1 MTDTILNDRMNDITA
16 KITKAGYTLYNHQ
29 TDGIRWMLSR
39 ELEATSFKGGF
50 LCDDPG
56 LGKTLQTLSLIAGNS
71 EGGRNLII
79 CPVSLLEQWRDAA
92 KKIFPDARLRICHGP
107 NGSFSNKTEIETS
120 DPFIT
125 IASYSKVFDT
135 EKGEY
140 KKTILHTVMWERI
153 ICDEVH
159 TIRNK
164 NSKVFK
170 GCHDIK
176 AKYRWGLSGTP
187 LQNKVDDLQTLFR
200 FLHVGEVRIK
210 DDLEGLKTECV
221 MRRNRHILPDAYK
234 GLDIHIDDI
243 DFMDD
248 EETNFYH
255 NLKDEVRKEFI
266 RVSQDEKNVM
276 STIFELLLRLRQ
288 ATIHPSLVYNGLYR
302 KYAEDPET
310 DPRDLKALLSKI
322 RYWGKRPST
331 KMTKLLEYFSN
342 HTNITKSLIF
352 SHFTEEAVL
361 IRKFL
366 LTDFPTLR
374 VEIFDGSLSLEQRN
388 DMIKRA
394 RNGEIDCMIVQ
405 IMAGGVGLNLQ
416 MFNKVY
422 ITTPDWNPSNE
433 IQAIARC
440 HRIGQMSDVEVIK
453 IVIKEDGEKPTI
465 DERIIMVQ
473 QNKRELM
480 AHHLTDETL
489 KFNENIKGSLNLT
502 MKDFAYLLK

>member
-1 MTDTILNDRMNDITA
+1 
-16 KITKAGYTLYNHQ
+16 
-29 TDGIRWMLSR
+29 
-39 ELEATSFKGGF
+39 
-50 LCDDPG
+50 
-56 LGKTLQTLSLIAGNS
+56 
-71 EGGRNLII
+71 
-79 CPVSLLEQWRDAA
+79 
-92 KKIFPDARLRICHGP
+92 
-107 NGSFSNKTEIETS
+107 
-120 DPFIT
+120 
-125 IASYSKVFDT
+125 
-135 EKGEY
+135 
-140 KKTILHTVMWERI
+140 MWELI

-322 RYWGKRPST
+322 RYWSKRPST
-331 KMTKLLEYFSN
+331 KMTKLLEYFIN

>member
-1 MTDTILNDRMNDITA
+1 MTSET
-16 KITKAGYTLYNHQ
+16 KINEIKDKLQKAGYTLYEHQ
-29 TDGIRWMLSR
+29 EEGIRWMLER
-39 ELEATSFKGGF
+39 EMNSGSFEGGF

-56 LGKTLQTLSLIAGNS
+56 LGKTLQTLALIAGNS
-71 EGGRNLII
+71 HGGRNLII

-92 KKIFPDARLRICHGP
+92 RKIFPDARLRICHGP
-107 NGSFSNKTEIETS
+107 NGSFSSKKEIEDT

-125 IASYSKVFDT
+125 IASYSKVFNT
-135 EKGEY
+135 EKGHY
-140 KKTILHTVMWERI
+140 QKTILHSVTWERV

-164 NSKVFK
+164 NSKMFK

-187 LQNKVDDLQTLFR
+187 LQNKLADLETLFR
-200 FLHVGEVRIK
+200 YLHVGEVRIK
-210 DDLEGLKTECV
+210 DDLDSLKRDLI

-234 GLDIHIDDI
+234 DLHIQIDDVDFI
-243 DFMDD
+243 DN
-248 EETNFYH
+248 EEKTFYH

-266 RVSQDEKNVM
+266 RATLDEKNVM

-302 KYAEDPET
+302 KYAEDKDT
-310 DPRDLKALLSKI
+310 DPRDLKALLTKI
-322 RYWGKRPST
+322 RYWSKRPST
-331 KMTKLLEYFSN
+331 KIQKLIEYFQFHSKS
-342 HTNITKSLIF
+342 TKSLIF
-352 SHFTEEAVL
+352 SHFTEEAGL

-366 LTDFPTLR
+366 LTTFPDLR
-374 VEIFDGSLSLEQRN
+374 IEIFDGSLSLEQRN
-388 DMIKRA
+388 AMIKRA
-394 RNGEIDCMIVQ
+394 RDGQIDCLIVQ

-440 HRIGQMSDVEVIK
+440 HRIGQESNVEVVK
-453 IVIKEDGEKPTI
+453 IIIKEDSEKPTI
-465 DERIIMVQ
+465 DERIIHVQ

-480 AHHLTDETL
+480 SHHLNDESL
-489 KFNENIKGSLNLT
+489 RFNENIIGSLNLS